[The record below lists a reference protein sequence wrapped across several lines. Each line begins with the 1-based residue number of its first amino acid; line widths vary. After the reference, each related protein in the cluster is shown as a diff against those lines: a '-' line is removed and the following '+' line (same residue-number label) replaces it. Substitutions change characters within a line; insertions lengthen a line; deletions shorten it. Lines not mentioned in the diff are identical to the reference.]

1 LNDQSIWSTDQ
12 TKPEERCVSD
22 QTKERIVDA
31 AYQAL
36 VKHGYHA
43 TSMKDIA
50 AEAGVA
56 PGLAHY
62 YFETKEDL
70 LVAAIQHGCEPLM
83 RAWEQAGIS
92 LDGPLPEDADP
103 MAFARMAF
111 ELAKVELRTYRGLFL
126 LTFDMFGV
134 GLHNPRI
141 ASAVRAFIEER
152 RAFVARITRGVIA
165 GMAEPPDASAE
176 AIAAAVWG
184 SLHGIYLQ
192 AVMDPEFDAEAA
204 IDALSEMTM
213 AFATRPRMTS
223 RVGR

>member
-1 LNDQSIWSTDQ
+1 M
-12 TKPEERCVSD
+12 PD

-31 AYQAL
+31 AYRTL
-36 VKHGYHA
+36 VKRGYHD

-70 LVAAIQHGCEPLM
+70 LVAAIEHGCEPVL
-83 RAWEQAGIS
+83 RAWEEAGINLS
-92 LDGPLPEDADP
+92 GPLPEDADP
-103 MAFARMAF
+103 MAFARLGF
-111 ELAKVELRTYRGLFL
+111 ELAKAELRTYRGLFL

-134 GLHNPRI
+134 GLHNPKI
-141 ASAVRAFIEER
+141 ASAVRTFIDER
-152 RAFVARITRGVIA
+152 RAFVARITQGVIA
-165 GMAEPPDASAE
+165 GMAEPPGASAD
-176 AIAAAVWG
+176 AIAAAIWG

-192 AVMDPEFDAEAA
+192 KVTNPDFDAEAA
-204 IDALSEMTM
+204 IDALREMTI

-223 RVGR
+223 REDG